1 MFPLQEL
8 LVPEAPISLEPLSF
22 SFAIWS
28 QHSSTW
34 PLCPCL
40 SHQQGSLQICNF
52 AKVSCNFQGDLWFK
66 SQLISYLVFNNW
78 VIVAVSKSLHSQGCK
93 GFSFSVRDFHC
104 MWRRQS
110 PASKPRHAVKF
121 KPLALKKLFI
131 SYSGESSPVA
141 DSICCSMGIGALDV
155 QRVYLF
161 S

>member
-1 MFPLQEL
+1 M
-8 LVPEAPISLEPLSF
+8 PEAPISLEPLSF

-34 PLCPCL
+34 PLYPCL
-40 SHQQGSLQICNF
+40 SHQQGSLQIFNF
-52 AKVSCNFQGDLWFK
+52 AKVSSNLQRDLWFK
-66 SQLISYLVFNNW
+66 SQIISYLVFNNW

-104 MWRRQS
+104 MRGQS
-110 PASKPRHAVKF
+110 PASTPSHVVKF
-121 KPLALKKLFI
+121 TPLALKKLFI
-131 SYSGESSPVA
+131 SYPGESSPVA
-141 DSICCSMGIGALDV
+141 DPICCSMDV